1 MEPKEFE
8 ELLNDVETRL
18 DRLRALYENW
28 FRGYEK
34 LEPQT
39 ARKDV
44 ERRIYTMRKE
54 LPRNTGLRFRY
65 NTLFQRYTTLTS
77 YWQRTGKQIE
87 EGTYRPQLQRL
98 RRKHE
103 RQREM
108 EQEREKQPR
117 ERRDDEPPR
126 PQSYELSLDE
136 NLNVKDLLD
145 DFELDAVARAVE
157 EPGPYSEPPPPT
169 ITRPMA
175 TFAKPSDNYRGGS
188 APKPVPRASH
198 DAIPLSDAPSH
209 QHDEEITVPP
219 VAAKPAPATPSLKK
233 PPAVPPPPPGRVAP
247 PGVVPP
253 PPPSAITASGVRVSP
268 PLPSQAQRSV
278 PRPPGPTPSA
288 TSGPSVPRPP
298 AVVGTPSAARAP
310 SQAQPTPG
318 LGEQRLKSLYDE
330 YSSARRKNNEGD
342 VRYDALVNSI
352 QKMLPELQKKHAGK
366 QIDFEIVLKDGRVGL
381 KPKAR

>member
-8 ELLNDVETRL
+8 ELLSDVETRL

-77 YWQRTGKQIE
+77 YWQRTSKQIE
-87 EGTYRPQLQRL
+87 EGTYRPQLQRM
-98 RRKHE
+98 RRKYE
-103 RQREM
+103 RQRELDRALGN
-108 EQEREKQPR
+108 EPR
-117 ERRDDEPPR
+117 PRGDDEPPR
-126 PQSYELSLDE
+126 PQSYELNLDE
-136 NLNVKDLLD
+136 NLNVRDLLD
-145 DFELDAVARAVE
+145 DFELDAVAQAVDK
-157 EPGPYSEPPPPT
+157 PGPYSEPAPPT

-175 TFAKPSDNYRGGS
+175 TFAKPSDTYRGGS
-188 APKPVPRASH
+188 APKPVPRASW
-198 DAIPLSDAPSH
+198 DAVAPSDAPVGH
-209 QHDEEITVPP
+209 HEEEITVPP
-219 VAAKPAPATPSLKK
+219 AAVKPVPVPPSLKR
-233 PPAVPPPPPGRVAP
+233 PPVPPPPGRM
-247 PGVVPP
+247 VPP
-253 PPPSAITASGVRVSP
+253 PPPSAITATGVRVSP
-268 PLPSQAQRSV
+268 ALPGVPQRSV
-278 PRPPGPTPSA
+278 PRPPVPPPSA
-288 TSGPSVPRPP
+288 VTGPSVPRPP
-298 AVVGTPSAARAP
+298 VPVTPSAARAP
-310 SQAQPTPG
+310 SQAQPPSG

-330 YSSARRKNNEGD
+330 YTTARRNNNEGE

-366 QIDFEIVLKDGRVGL
+366 QIDFEIVVKDGRVGL
-381 KPKAR
+381 KPRAK